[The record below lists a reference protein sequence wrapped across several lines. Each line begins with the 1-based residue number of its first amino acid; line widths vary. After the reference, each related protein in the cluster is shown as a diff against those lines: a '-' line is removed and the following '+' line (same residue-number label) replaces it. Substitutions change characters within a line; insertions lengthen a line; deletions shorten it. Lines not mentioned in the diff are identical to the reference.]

1 MAEHMAQLGAS
12 NELPDS
18 GAALC
23 SLRVSVVIARLF
35 VRLSLTYWIY
45 SVDVPASVSGR
56 HPGPLE
62 STGCPQIF
70 A

>member
-1 MAEHMAQLGAS
+1 MAQLGAS

-23 SLRVSVVIARLF
+23 SLGISVVPAQLF

-56 HPGPLE
+56 HPEP
-62 STGCPQIF
+62 
-70 A
+70 